1 MGERHDPEQLNAED
15 WGHAVATSEFDHDVP
30 EEREELT

>member
-15 WGHAVATSEFDHDVP
+15 WGHAARQVNLIMTFQK
-30 EEREELT
+30 REKN